1 MSVSKGTKM
10 ADKVPDAIALLK
22 ADHRTVEELFGKFE
36 SAKSSDK
43 QAALAKRIC
52 TELIIHT
59 IIEEEIFYPA
69 LKGRIEDEMYGE
81 AHVEHDGAKLLISQ
95 IMAGAPGE
103 EFWDAKVTVLSEEI
117 EHHVHE
123 EEMPKDGMFAQARAA
138 DVDLKDLGAQMA
150 ERKAALKAQFEAEGL
165 PIPTARTL
173 SHVEIQL
180 GAPVA

>member
-1 MSVSKGTKM
+1 M
-10 ADKVPDAIALLK
+10 ADKAPDAIALLK
-22 ADHRTVEELFGKFE
+22 ADHRTVEDLFEKFE
-36 SAKSSDK
+36 SAKSADK
-43 QAALAKRIC
+43 QATLAKQIC

-69 LKGRIEDEMYGE
+69 LKGKIEDDMYGE

-123 EEMPKDGMFAQARAA
+123 EEMPKEGMFAQARAA
-138 DVDLKDLGAQMA
+138 DVDLDELGAQMA

-173 SHVEIQL
+173 SPVEIQL